1 MAVASIEEVVLLRYS
16 SDVSIIERKIFTVV
30 SLNTY
35 SICNFTVVYQASTC
49 TAATPAAG
57 SRQLTG
63 EDDGLQLVTLVDFCW
78 GLATVPLSFL

>member
-35 SICNFTVVYQASTC
+35 INIYNVYQASTC